1 MKSGLD
7 HARNLILKAEND
19 LKIAEIGLEHEA
31 PLDTKLFSFS
41 TGSRKVI
48 ESRVD
53 LPEY

>member
-19 LKIAEIGLEHEA
+19 LKIAEIGLEQRGSGGH
-31 PLDTKLFSFS
+31 DLFSFS